1 MTRISP
7 TLLCALTLMAAPAP
21 AIADPANERL
31 FEAVASADKDEV
43 RRLLEAGANPNAGNE
58 LGVTVLH
65 HAVSSPDL
73 SRVNAPDF
81 ADVVEL
87 LLDSG
92 SDVSAQ
98 IPADDD
104 GPPFIFKAGDTP
116 LHVAARWGSVD
127 VCRLLLEHGA
137 NVHARNAHGQTALH
151 DASSN
156 PEKVGQLL
164 LDAGADVG
172 ARDAEGNT
180 ALHRA
185 LQNSESVRL
194 LLDAGAD
201 VDARNAEGET
211 ALHRTVMRD
220 RQESIRLLLD
230 AGADVGARD
239 AEGNTALH
247 RAIQNSESVRLL
259 LDAGAD
265 VDARNA
271 EGETALHRAI
281 QNSVSIL
288 LLLGAGADVSAG
300 ADVDARNAE
309 GDTALFLA
317 VMRDRQESIRLL
329 LDAGADINTS
339 NAGGGNPLALAWYLE
354 REDLLRLLLGID
366 ADLHAWN
373 ASEALMERFQLY
385 NSCKPIDFLVT
396 VDNLDNG
403 SLHGLTEEDIQAA
416 VESRLRAAR
425 LYDSD
430 ANSYLFFYVGL
441 MDTSVGWV
449 YNTDVSFKKLVQ
461 DEASGQRRFAPT
473 WGREN
478 IGTASSA
485 ESLGESI
492 LGNVR
497 GYMDQFLAEYLR
509 VNEQACE

>member
-1 MTRISP
+1 MTSTVP

-211 ALHRTVMRD
+211 ALHRAIQNSVSILLLLGAGADVSAGADVDARNVVGDTALLRTVMRD

-230 AGADVGARD
+230 AGADV
-239 AEGNTALH
+239 
-247 RAIQNSESVRLL
+247 
-259 LDAGAD
+259 
-265 VDARNA
+265 DARNA
-271 EGETALHRAI
+271 EGDTALHRALR
-281 QNSVSIL
+281 NFESIRL
-288 LLLGAGADVSAG
+288 LLDAG

-339 NAGGGNPLALAWYLE
+339 NARGGNPLALAWYLE

-430 ANSYLFFYVGL
+430 ANSYLFLGL
-441 MDTSVGWV
+441 IYLSNDSLMTSK
-449 YNTDVSFKKLVQ
+449 D
-461 DEASGQRRFAPT
+461 
-473 WGREN
+473 
-478 IGTASSA
+478 
-485 ESLGESI
+485 
-492 LGNVR
+492 
-497 GYMDQFLAEYLR
+497 
-509 VNEQACE
+509 